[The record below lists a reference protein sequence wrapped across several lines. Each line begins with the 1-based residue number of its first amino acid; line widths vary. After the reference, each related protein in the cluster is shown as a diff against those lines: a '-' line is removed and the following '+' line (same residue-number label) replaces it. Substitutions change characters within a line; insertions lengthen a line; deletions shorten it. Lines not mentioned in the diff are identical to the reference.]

1 MKKRKKHTPVTKDE
15 VSREQ
20 MGSGVNT
27 CVMCGAVIPE
37 GDMVCKFCRSE
48 VLGEDEQVFKRRR

>member
-1 MKKRKKHTPVTKDE
+1 MEEKKKTNKLPTDE

-20 MGSGVNT
+20 MGSSVNI

-37 GDMVCKFCRSE
+37 GDMVCKTCRAE
-48 VLGEDEQVFKRRR
+48 VLGEDE

>member
-1 MKKRKKHTPVTKDE
+1 MKKRKRRTPITKDE

-20 MGSGVNT
+20 MGSNVNI
-27 CVMCGAVIPE
+27 CVMCGAVISE

-48 VLGEDEQVFKRRR
+48 VLGDEQVFKGRR